1 VDNKEVDMAD
11 NNNGSVGWA
20 LASFLLGSIFGAALA
35 LILTPET
42 GQEAREKIRK
52 TLEKSMGTVS
62 KQAEKILDIKR
73 KKGAGE
79 EGAEEEETQS

>member
-1 VDNKEVDMAD
+1 MAD